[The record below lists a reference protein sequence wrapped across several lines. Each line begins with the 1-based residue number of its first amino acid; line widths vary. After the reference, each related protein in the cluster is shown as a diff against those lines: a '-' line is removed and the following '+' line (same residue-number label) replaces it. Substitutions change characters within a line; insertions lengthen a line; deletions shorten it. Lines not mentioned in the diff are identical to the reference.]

1 MAIEEEAEVTG
12 RIYRATVVERQLS
25 VGQGHGVVHIEQC
38 KEFEVERVR
47 DQTVEVASPL
57 SVMESDEAQSIW

>member
-25 VGQGHGVVHIEQC
+25 VGQGHGVVNVEQH
-38 KEFEVERVR
+38 KEFKVERVR
-47 DQTVEVASPL
+47 DRTVEAASPS
-57 SVMESDEAQSIW
+57 SVMESDEAQLM